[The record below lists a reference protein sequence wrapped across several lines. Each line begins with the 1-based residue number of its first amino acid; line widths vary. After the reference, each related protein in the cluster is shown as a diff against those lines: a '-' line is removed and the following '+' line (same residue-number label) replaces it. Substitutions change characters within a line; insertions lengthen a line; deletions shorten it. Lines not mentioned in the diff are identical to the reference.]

1 MTPVAR
7 AAQSESAHIKELVV
21 FFENLA
27 PDNLSSI
34 NRIYTEDT
42 YFRDPFNEFN
52 SCAKLEAVFADM
64 FHRLHNPKFSVTQI
78 IAQGDQC
85 VLIWD
90 FDFRIKSYQPQTAKR
105 IHGSSHIRFAAD
117 GRVNYHRDYWDAAGE
132 LYEKL
137 PVVGGVMR
145 WLKKRMA

>member
-1 MTPVAR
+1 MTAENIER
-7 AAQSESAHIKELVV
+7 LVH

-27 PDNLSSI
+27 PDNLQNI
-34 NRIYTEDT
+34 GKYYTEDT

-64 FHRLHNPKFSVTQI
+64 FHRLNNPKFTVTEI
-78 IAQGDQC
+78 IAQDSQC

-90 FDFRIKSYQPQTAKR
+90 FDFAIKSYQPSVVKR

-117 GRVNYHRDYWDAAGE
+117 GRANYHRDYWDAAGE

-145 WLKKRMA
+145 WLKRRMG

>member
-1 MTPVAR
+1 MSP
-7 AAQSESAHIKELVV
+7 HITALVTY
-21 FFENLA
+21 FENLA
-27 PDNLSSI
+27 PENLPNI
-34 NRIYTEDT
+34 GKHYTEDT

-64 FHRLHNPKFSVTQI
+64 FHRLNNPKFTVTKI
-78 IAQGDQC
+78 IGEGDEC

-90 FDFRIKSYQPQTAKR
+90 FDFCIKSYQPEKQKR
-105 IHGSSHIRFAAD
+105 IHGSSHIKFSDD
-117 GRVNYHRDYWDAAGE
+117 GRANYHRDYWDAAGE

-145 WLKKRMA
+145 WLKRRMG

>member
-1 MTPVAR
+1 MTAENIER
-7 AAQSESAHIKELVV
+7 LVH

-27 PDNLSSI
+27 PDNLATI
-34 NRIYTEDT
+34 GKFYTEDT

-64 FHRLHNPKFSVTQI
+64 FHRLNNPQFTVTQI
-78 IAQGDQC
+78 IAQGGHC

-90 FDFRIKSYQPQTAKR
+90 FDFKIKSYQPETQKR

-117 GRVNYHRDYWDAAGE
+117 GRANYHRDYWDAAGE

-137 PVVGGVMR
+137 PVVGGLMR
-145 WLKKRMA
+145 WLKRRMG